1 MFTVTTCTCG
11 RSFSSMWRLKTC
23 TCGAKISER
32 LDEIALT
39 HVYLEILPDI
49 EQEVDLCSD
58 K

>member
-1 MFTVTTCTCG
+1 MFTVTTCNCG
-11 RSFSSMWRLKTC
+11 RTFSSMWRLKTC

-32 LDEIALT
+32 LDEIALM

-49 EQEVDLCSD
+49 E